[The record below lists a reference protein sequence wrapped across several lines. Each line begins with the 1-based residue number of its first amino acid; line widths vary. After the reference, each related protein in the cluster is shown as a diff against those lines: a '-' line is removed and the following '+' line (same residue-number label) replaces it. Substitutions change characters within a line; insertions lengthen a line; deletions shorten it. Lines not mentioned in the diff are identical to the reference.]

1 MHVQTL
7 IPFFG
12 NGIITIIGSGDL
24 STDGCGCV
32 GIVAEVG
39 CEEYGI
45 AAGFGLIKAPERRF
59 EAVDNV
65 PASAD
70 FIALHA
76 MKSSLTN
83 MCDFFR

>member
-1 MHVQTL
+1 MIVEGYQ
-7 IPFFG
+7 PFLG
-12 NGIITIIGSGDL
+12 NEIITIIGSGDL

-32 GIVAEVG
+32 GIVAEVC

-45 AAGFGLIKAPERRF
+45 AAGFGLIKASERRF

-70 FIALHA
+70 FIALLS
-76 MKSSLTN
+76 MKRSLTDV
-83 MCDFFR
+83 CDFLR